1 MYLLVIFLII
11 GLVWYRRRVSGYDLK
26 ILNKVKVEPL
36 PSQPD
41 PKSPQ
46 KTPKRDFTKI
56 KENPEI
62 KKLQQQTA
70 QYKAVAARQDEK
82 TKTIIQD
89 SAKKIAVERHKATQ
103 QVSQIQRQ
111 GTNESKN
118 VQNAS
123 GREVRAI
130 NLRGNI
136 EAAQIKN
143 KGNAEEQKI
152 RNAADAEAGVIRTQ
166 AARES
171 ADIVRD
177 AKKEATNIAN
187 KGVVDSRRI
196 RAEGTQEA
204 LNIANK
210 GTQEAL
216 NITKQGNTEA
226 AKIRG
231 NEINN
236 NAARY
241 DAVPGYFKN
250 GFSWAGDQFNVS
262 DPNECKRIAQ
272 QKRVAVWGHRNSLH
286 PDNRYKNSCY
296 FYHSGPRYGGDN
308 NDAIHMIGCA
318 FGGNPRTGCSAAPSY
333 ILQNRQYAILGGRN
347 KKWCADENHRGRITC
362 NRGGI
367 GAWERFTVYNLGNN
381 QVALKGGR
389 NDKWCADEGNRVV
402 CNRGGIGAWE
412 RFTVHNLGNNQVALK
427 GGRNGKWC
435 ADEGG
440 KIICNRGGIGAWERF
455 KFQPV

>member
-46 KTPKRDFTKI
+46 KTPKRDFTKL

-70 QYKAVAARQDEK
+70 QYKAVAARQDKK

-89 SAKKIAVERHKATQ
+89 SAKKIAVERQKATQ

-111 GTNESKN
+111 GTNDSKN

-143 KGNAEEQKI
+143 KGNAEAQKI

-166 AARES
+166 AVRES
-171 ADIVRD
+171 ADIVRN

-187 KGVVDSRRI
+187 KGAADSRRI
-196 RAEGTQEA
+196 RA
-204 LNIANK
+204 K
-210 GTQEAL
+210 GTQEAI
-216 NITKQGNTEA
+216 NITKQGNATAVSISQTGVATPKKYRYVRIIRYKSGGDHWMNLAEVEVYSGATNVARGKRVTASSLYSGSYPHRNLTDGNRSNFTHTHNGNVEWFLIDLGAEYSINAVVIINRVDCCQARLRNTKIQLSRYSDMRSSLESHLFSTTE
-226 AKIRG
+226 G
-231 NEINN
+231 SQ
-236 NAARY
+236 
-241 DAVPGYFKN
+241 AVVTWSPGDSCRDRNTSCAY
-250 GFSWAGDQFNVS
+250 WAGIGECSKN
-262 DPNECKRIAQ
+262 PNYMLNFCKT
-272 QKRVAVWGHRNSLH
+272 
-286 PDNRYKNSCY
+286 SCKV
-296 FYHSGPRYGGDN
+296 D
-308 NDAIHMIGCA
+308 GC
-318 FGGNPRTGCSAAPSY
+318 
-333 ILQNRQYAILGGRN
+333 
-347 KKWCADENHRGRITC
+347 H
-362 NRGGI
+362 
-367 GAWERFTVYNLGNN
+367 
-381 QVALKGGR
+381 
-389 NDKWCADEGNRVV
+389 
-402 CNRGGIGAWE
+402 
-412 RFTVHNLGNNQVALK
+412 H
-427 GGRNGKWC
+427 
-435 ADEGG
+435 
-440 KIICNRGGIGAWERF
+440 
-455 KFQPV
+455 

>member
-62 KKLQQQTA
+62 KKLQQQTT

-89 SAKKIAVERHKATQ
+89 SAKKIAVERQKATQ

-111 GTNESKN
+111 GTNDSKN

-123 GREVRAI
+123 GREIRAI

-143 KGNAEEQKI
+143 KGNAEAQKI

-166 AARES
+166 AVRES
-171 ADIVRD
+171 ADIARD
-177 AKKEATNIAN
+177 ANKEATNIAN
-187 KGVVDSRRI
+187 KSAADSRRI

-204 LNIANK
+204 LNI
-210 GTQEAL
+210 
-216 NITKQGNTEA
+216 TKQGNLEA
-226 AKIRG
+226 AKIRV

-236 NAARY
+236 NTARY

-333 ILQNRQYAILGGRN
+333 ILQNRQYAILGG
-347 KKWCADENHRGRITC
+347 KHGKWCADENHKGRITC

-389 NDKWCADEGNRVV
+389 NGKWCADEGNRVV
-402 CNRGGIGAWE
+402 CNRGGIGGWE